1 MSSLGHLDQLLG
13 YNLKRAQ
20 HRLNR
25 KLEDA
30 LRSSGLTAAQ
40 YAVLSALQAKP
51 DQTNADLANAAF
63 ITPQSM
69 QGVLSKLEDAGHV
82 VRDQDENHGRRQLA
96 RLTASGES
104 LVTKGRQSASKV
116 EEALAHSVHPFSVGD
131 ALDLLRRMQNAME

>member
-1 MSSLGHLDQLLG
+1 MSSVDHSDQLLG

-30 LRSSGLTAAQ
+30 LRSCGLTSAQ
-40 YAVLSALQAKP
+40 FAVLSALQAKP

-82 VRDQDENHGRRQLA
+82 VRHQDENHGRRQLA
-96 RLTASGES
+96 RLTPSGEA
-104 LVTKGRQSASKV
+104 LATKGRQLASKV
-116 EEALAHSVHPFSVGD
+116 EEALAQSVHPFSVGD
-131 ALDLLRRMQNAME
+131 ALDLLRRMQNSME